1 MWLVEWVEGVR
12 PVVHA
17 AAEVVVWVLGAGVVV
32 VVLREIMEYWE

>member
-17 AAEVVVWVLGAGVVV
+17 VAEVVVWVLGAGVVL
-32 VVLREIMEYWE
+32 VVLRDIIDWE